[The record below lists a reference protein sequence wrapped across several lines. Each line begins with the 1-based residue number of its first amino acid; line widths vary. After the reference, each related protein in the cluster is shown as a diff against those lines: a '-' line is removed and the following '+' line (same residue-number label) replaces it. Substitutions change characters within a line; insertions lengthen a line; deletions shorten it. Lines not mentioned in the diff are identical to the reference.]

1 MGKLKMTLRIA
12 VAYFQH
18 NYERLHFG

>member
-1 MGKLKMTLRIA
+1 MTLRIA

-18 NYERLHFG
+18 HYERLHFG